1 MEFSSAEKRIV
12 MAILIAVMEAD
23 GIIDPREEA
32 YLESVIESFGITE
45 GDLDQID
52 ELDFNFVIDRFQ
64 EFDREKKEKAIQM
77 FLLMAESD
85 DYSDPRELKI
95 IQNLK
100 NKS

>member
-1 MEFSSAEKRIV
+1 MEFTSAEKRII

-32 YLESVIESFGITE
+32 YLSSVIESFGITE
-45 GDLDQID
+45 ADLDQID
-52 ELDFNFVIDRFQ
+52 ELDFNFVVDRFQ
-64 EFDREKKEKAIQM
+64 KFDEKKKEEAIKM

-85 DYSDPRELKI
+85 EYSDPRELKI

-100 NKS
+100 N